1 MYESYFKLRK
11 KPFELV
17 PDPEF
22 IYLSRSHRKAIT
34 YLDYGIRERAGFI
47 LLTGDVGSG
56 KTTLIRDLL
65 NKRYDR
71 VVVAKVFNT
80 RVNSEQLIAMI
91 NEDFGLD
98 GAGKDKVTL
107 LRELNDFLLQQYAE
121 GNHPMLIIDEAQN
134 LAGDLL
140 EEIRMLSNLES
151 AQSKL
156 LQIVL
161 VGQPE
166 LRETLAA
173 PELMQLRQRISINC
187 HLKALSREEMGE
199 YIVHRMEV
207 AGNSEALF
215 FVPET
220 LDLIYKYSRGIP
232 RLVNIICDFLLL
244 SAFAEETD
252 TVSVDMARD
261 VVGDLDFDNHFWGKK
276 EAVGNAPAAP
286 FPAPAPAAAP
296 SPEAAE
302 RLTAALHDVCATL
315 NLLREEFTHHVAK
328 GEEEYQELRREV
340 AGLSA
345 AVERIGD
352 LAALSS
358 SSAEAGFV
366 RRLFGS
372 PTTNGNK

>member
-220 LDLIYKYSRGIP
+220 LDLIYKDSRGIP